1 MKIVIVS
8 GGFDPLHSG
17 HINHFEAARGLGDK
31 LIIALNSDDWL
42 ARKKGQP
49 FMPFHERAAI
59 ISKLQM
65 VDDVWQFNDD
75 DESASAALVRAKTAF
90 PDATI
95 IFGNGGDRQKDN
107 IPEMDVEGVE
117 FVFGVGGNN
126 KANSSSWILKEWQ
139 QPTKSRLWG
148 KYSDLFRDSAVKV
161 KELIIDPGKS
171 ISYQRHFKRSEVWFV
186 SKGQCSVKHG
196 ADTDNPELFDVID
209 LQTDEVIRIGVGE
222 WHQII
227 NDKDNPPCHIIEI
240 QYGEA
245 TSEDDIELRL

>member
-1 MKIVIVS
+1 VKIVIVS

-75 DESASAALVRAKTAF
+75 DESASAALVRAKAAF

-107 IPEMDVEGVE
+107 IPEMDVEG
-117 FVFGVGGNN
+117 
-126 KANSSSWILKEWQ
+126 I
-139 QPTKSRLWG
+139 
-148 KYSDLFRDSAVKV
+148 
-161 KELIIDPGKS
+161 
-171 ISYQRHFKRSEVWFV
+171 
-186 SKGQCSVKHG
+186 
-196 ADTDNPELFDVID
+196 
-209 LQTDEVIRIGVGE
+209 
-222 WHQII
+222 
-227 NDKDNPPCHIIEI
+227 
-240 QYGEA
+240 
-245 TSEDDIELRL
+245 